1 MEKLAIGLVRGKHG
15 LKGELKVKSFSGESE
30 HFFPLRQILLRRG
43 ESQLNFK
50 VEHVRG
56 HDPAILIKLEGVET
70 PEDASNYHGWE
81 VWADREYASP
91 LFDNEYYVADLCCC
105 TLVTGTGEK
114 LKIKNVWEG
123 APVLMLEVELDSREI
138 KLIPFQKEF
147 IGTVD
152 IEKKTIELL
161 SDWLLE

>member
-15 LKGELKVKSFSGESE
+15 LKGELKVKSFSGDSE
-30 HFFPLRQILLRRG
+30 HFFPLKQILLCRG
-43 ESQLNFK
+43 ERQLDFT

-56 HDPAILIKLEGVET
+56 HDPAILIKLEGIET
-70 PEDASNYHGWE
+70 PEDASIYQGWE

-91 LFDNEYYVADLCCC
+91 LDDNEYYVSDICRC
-105 TLVTGTGEK
+105 TLITGKGEK

-123 APVLMLEVELDSREI
+123 APVLMLEVELDSGEV
-138 KLIPFQKEF
+138 KLVPFQKEF

-152 IEKKTIELL
+152 IQKKTIDLL